1 MSSAPSFSSAS
12 TPKLRENVAT
22 ALLLLP
28 ALIFLGGWFW
38 VPLARLF
45 SLSLSSEAGPFAAY
59 AELLSSTVFRQ
70 VFLNTLML
78 AGIVTAICVVL
89 A

>member
-1 MSSAPSFSSAS
+1 
-12 TPKLRENVAT
+12 
-22 ALLLLP
+22 
-28 ALIFLGGWFW
+28 

-59 AELLSSTVFRQ
+59 AELLSSTVFRE
-70 VFLNTLML
+70 VFRNTLML
-78 AGIVTAICVVL
+78 AAIVTAICVVL